1 MASAKPIHLHN
12 TLGRQLQ
19 EFRPLHPGSVKLY
32 SCGVT
37 VYNHPHIGNMRAYLF
52 ADTLR
57 RMLEYNGFAVDQV
70 RNITDV
76 GHLTNDTLS
85 SGLDKIEATAR
96 QQNKTPW
103 DIADYFIGVFQ
114 DDARKLN
121 IEQPEHEPRATEYID
136 QMIELVETL
145 IERGHAYAVDGD
157 VYFAVDSFP
166 DYCKLSGNTIED
178 LIGGHRVEVGEGK
191 KAPADF
197 ALWKFAGPDKI
208 MRWKSPWGD
217 GVPGWHLE
225 CSVMAIAILGE
236 QIDIHTGGVDHIFPH
251 HEDEIAQSEAATGKP
266 FSQFWLHNDFLQLA
280 GEEKMSK
287 SSGSFYVL
295 QDIEDRGLHPLAL
308 RAYSFQAHYRTKL
321 NFSWEALEA
330 AQTGLVRLWEAA
342 AELVQIGGE
351 SELESDAENFREE
364 FHTAINNDLDLPRA
378 MAVLHE
384 GLGSS
389 LPAGQKRGLMRD
401 FDRVLGLDLLPM
413 GECISQT
420 TPRQQH
426 LLAERAQARSE
437 KQWEASDRLRQELAE
452 LGLEV
457 KDTPAGQ
464 RWLRRDLLP
473 AGGQN
478 HS

>member
-1 MASAKPIHLHN
+1 MASAKPIYLHN

-19 EFRPLHPGSVKLY
+19 EFHPLSPGSVKLY
-32 SCGVT
+32 TCGVT
-37 VYNHPHIGNMRAYLF
+37 VYNHAHIGNMRAYIF

-57 RMLEYNGFAVDQV
+57 RVLGYNGYAVEQV

-76 GHLTNDTLS
+76 GHLTDDTLS
-85 SGLDKIEATAR
+85 SGLDKIEDSAR
-96 QQNKTPW
+96 RQNKTPW
-103 DIADYFIGVFQ
+103 DIASHFMAVFE

-121 IEQPEHEPRATEYID
+121 IQVPEHEPRATEYIER
-136 QMIELVETL
+136 MIELVETL
-145 IERGHAYAVDGD
+145 IERGHAYAVNGD

-166 DYCKLSGNTIED
+166 GYGKLSGNTIED

-197 ALWKFAGPDKI
+197 ALWRAAGPDKI
-208 MRWKSPWGD
+208 MRWDSPWGQ

-225 CSVMAIAILGE
+225 CSVMAISLLGE
-236 QIDIHTGGVDHIFPH
+236 QIDMHTGGVDHIFPH

-266 FSQFWLHNDFLQLA
+266 FSQFWLHNEFLQVT

-287 SSGSFYVL
+287 SSGTFYTL
-295 QDIEDRGLHPLAL
+295 QDVEDRGFHPLAL
-308 RAYSFQAHYRTKL
+308 RAFSFQAHYRTKL

-351 SELESDAENFREE
+351 SEIEPAAQSFLDE
-364 FHTAINNDLDLPRA
+364 FHTAVNNDLDLPRA

-384 GLGSS
+384 AAGSS
-389 LPAGQKRGLMRD
+389 MAAGQKIALMRA
-401 FDRVLGLDLLPM
+401 FDNLLALDLLQM
-413 GECISQT
+413 GQCLSQT
-420 TPRQQH
+420 TPKQQE
-426 LLAERAQARSE
+426 LLTERARARSE
-437 KQWEASDRLRQELAE
+437 MQWEASDRLRKELAD

-464 RWLRRDLLP
+464 RWVRRDLLP
-473 AGGQN
+473 AGGQD